1 MNKINNLHRSDK
13 FHVRGSSNLGVGVF
27 MVEHKLGV
35 SEFVE
40 YPRPNRS
47 PDVKEAVVVSACPVT
62 TQHRV
67 RVRSHIVVED
77 RVEPIHVNLIWAVP
91 RCRVVRRKVSTIK
104 VSRTLRPFTCI
115 FWHGGVELSDVTGML
130 K

>member
-1 MNKINNLHRSDK
+1 
-13 FHVRGSSNLGVGVF
+13 

-40 YPRPNRS
+40 YPRTNRS

-62 TQHRV
+62 TQHSV

-77 RVEPIHVNLIWAVP
+77 RVEPIHVDFIWAVA

-104 VSRTLRPFTCI
+104 VSRTLRSCSCVFR
-115 FWHGGVELSDVTGML
+115 HGVVELSDVTGMF